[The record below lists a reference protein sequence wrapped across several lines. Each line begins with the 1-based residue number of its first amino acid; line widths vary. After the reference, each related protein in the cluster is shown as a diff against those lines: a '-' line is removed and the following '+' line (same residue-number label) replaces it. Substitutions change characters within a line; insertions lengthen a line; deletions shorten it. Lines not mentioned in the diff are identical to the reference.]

1 VKVKR
6 GRKKKGEVRL
16 YVVSDFHA
24 SDVAW
29 KKMLNAVRLGLYD
42 ADAVLYAGDLT
53 GKAIVPIVESDGRH
67 EAELLGQR
75 RVAGSEREL
84 MELERDVAALG
95 YYAFRTT
102 PDELAS
108 VGGDSRAL
116 QNLFDREIRRRVVD
130 WLALAADRLDGSGVP
145 VYLIPGND
153 DPYEIDEALAT
164 STYAQ
169 NVDGRIADLP
179 GDLQVIGLGK
189 SSPTPWNTPR
199 EVSEDAFREEISSL
213 SDHAK
218 DPRRTIFLI
227 HCPPFDT
234 GLDTAPLLD
243 ARLRVKGSAGDVLRG
258 PVGSKGVLEAIRTF
272 SPLLSLHGHIHE
284 SGGERRVGDTLCI
297 NPGSEAAFGVVRGYV
312 VDVSSDG
319 IERAFRVEG

>member
-1 VKVKR
+1 MK
-6 GRKKKGEVRL
+6 GKKKDEVRL

-29 KKMLNAVRLGLYD
+29 KKMVNAARLNLYK

-53 GKAIVPIVESDGRH
+53 GKAIVPVVQTDGTF

-75 RVAGSEREL
+75 RVARTEDEL
-84 MELERDVAALG
+84 LTLERDIAALG

-102 PDELAS
+102 PGEVAE
-108 VGGDSRAL
+108 VGSDPQAL
-116 QNLFDREIRRRVVD
+116 QDLFSREIHGRVHE
-130 WLALAADRLDGSGVP
+130 WMALAADRLEGSDVP

-153 DPYEIDEALAT
+153 DPYEIDEELAR
-164 STYAQ
+164 SEYAQ
-169 NVDGRIADLP
+169 NVDGRVADIV
-179 GDLQVIGLGK
+179 GGLQLIGLGK

-199 EVSEDAFREEISSL
+199 EVSEDAFREEIHEL
-213 SDHAK
+213 TDQAK

-227 HCPPFDT
+227 HCPPFDS
-234 GLDTAPLLD
+234 GLDTAPMLD
-243 ARLRVKGSAGDVLRG
+243 QNLRLQASAGDLLRG
-258 PVGSKGVLEAIRTF
+258 PVGSSGVLEAVKRF

-284 SGGERRVGDTLCI
+284 SGGERKVGETLCV
-297 NPGSEAAFGVVRGYV
+297 NPGSEAAFGIVRGYLI
-312 VDVSSDG
+312 DVSGEG